1 MASYGNSYRQ
11 RPTRSEQTDGEDPGR
26 LVDETE
32 KLVEVLVLCA
42 HQLKMFDDR
51 KDAQQVHLVQ
61 LDLQRPIHLD
71 LLFVDTLDEH
81 KMLAVLAQRSVDNLV
96 PLILQR
102 IAERLNQRLWLRC
115 ACLM

>member
-1 MASYGNSYRQ
+1 
-11 RPTRSEQTDGEDPGR
+11 
-26 LVDETE
+26 
-32 KLVEVLVLCA
+32 
-42 HQLKMFDDR
+42 
-51 KDAQQVHLVQ
+51 
-61 LDLQRPIHLD
+61 